1 MDYAIIK
8 LGNKQH
14 RVRDG
19 ETLVVDRLPTGAGE
33 VFEPVVLLGDA
44 TVTATVLEHGRGKKI
59 LIGKY
64 RRRTGYKR
72 HNGFRAATSKVEI
85 TIGAGTARKE
95 AAKAKPPKAQ
105 EAPKV
110 EAEVVEPAPVEAAE
124 VEVAPVAEGADEAV
138 PAGYEKMTVAQVKTA
153 TGGWSVAELQAA
165 LAHEEAH
172 GARKGAIS
180 ALESAIAKDEEDEDG
195 A

>member
-1 MDYAIIK
+1 M
-8 LGNKQH
+8 
-14 RVRDG
+14 R
-19 ETLVVDRLPTGAGE
+19 
-33 VFEPVVLLGDA
+33 

-95 AAKAKPPKAQ
+95 AAKAKPPKAH

-110 EAEVVEPAPVEAAE
+110 EAEVVEAAPVEAAE
-124 VEVAPVAEGADEAV
+124 VEVAPVEEVAPVAEAPAEVEAPVAEDADEAV
-138 PAGYEKMTVAQVKTA
+138 PTGYEKMTVAQVKTA